1 MKLEGEYQFA
11 VSQAEAWE
19 VFTNPRCLERTIPGC
34 ESLKEYE
41 PGKYDATLK
50 VGVAAV
56 KGTYTG
62 KFEIV
67 DAIPPQQCRLVA
79 EGSGTPGFVKAD
91 TKIVLRSVE
100 GGTVVNFEGDIQIG
114 GLISGVGQRMI
125 SGIAKMMLKQY
136 FKKVSEELGAPE
148 AAQESPQ
155 EEL

>member
-1 MKLEGEYQFA
+1 MKLEGEYQLA
-11 VSQAEAWE
+11 ASLTEAWE

-41 PGKYDATLK
+41 PGKYDATLN

-91 TKIVLRSVE
+91 TKIVLRDVE
-100 GGTVVNFEGDIQIG
+100 GGTLVNYEGEVQIG

-125 SGIAKMMLKQY
+125 GGIAKMMLKQY
-136 FKKVSEELGAPE
+136 FKRVSQELG
-148 AAQESPQ
+148 SSK
-155 EEL
+155 ELPITDDPHS